1 MTLSSSSSL
10 LFPILLLLLL
20 LPSLLLSPVT
30 SSERSV
36 LVTTCSGSNYTS
48 SSSYASSLNRLL
60 TGISMSVS
68 QSPSLFATSISDDG
82 SPIFALA
89 QCRPDS
95 TAQQCNICLQ
105 DSITTSTN
113 SSSQGCP
120 LRRSAA
126 LRYDYCLIRYS
137 DQTFFGSAIDDE
149 RWSILVNT
157 EMVSNPA
164 EFRKRATALMSDVAA
179 KAAAAVAR
187 FAVNE
192 SISGAPE
199 EFIYG
204 MAWCTM
210 NLPSEAC
217 LLCFK
222 QGIEALQFEQIGGQV
237 DGIDCVLRFENLRFY
252 ERMTPRPPASEP
264 GSNLQRNAFAAAHGG
279 PASDLSVAP
288 GVPAATL
295 AAARGSGSHVRA

>member
-20 LPSLLLSPVT
+20 LPPVT
-30 SSERSV
+30 SSEHSL
-36 LVTTCSGSNYTS
+36 LVTACSGSNYTS

-60 TGISMSVS
+60 TGISTSVS
-68 QSPSLFATSISDDG
+68 QSPSLFATSISDDA

-95 TAQQCNICLQ
+95 TAQQCNICIQ
-105 DSITTSTN
+105 D

-137 DQTFFGSAIDDE
+137 DQAFFGSAVHDE
-149 RWSILVNT
+149 RWSIIVNT
-157 EMVSNPA
+157 ETVSNQA

-179 KAAAAVAR
+179 KAAAAATR

-199 EFIYG
+199 ESIYG

-210 NLPSEAC
+210 NLPSKVC
-217 LLCFK
+217 LLCFQ

-252 ERMTPRPPASEP
+252 ERMTPRPPASEL
-264 GSNLQRNAFAAAHGG
+264 GSNLLRNGQFPFLYEKKKRIAGQQSIIFFFLK
-279 PASDLSVAP
+279 SFRYLQFFFF
-288 GVPAATL
+288 L
-295 AAARGSGSHVRA
+295 F